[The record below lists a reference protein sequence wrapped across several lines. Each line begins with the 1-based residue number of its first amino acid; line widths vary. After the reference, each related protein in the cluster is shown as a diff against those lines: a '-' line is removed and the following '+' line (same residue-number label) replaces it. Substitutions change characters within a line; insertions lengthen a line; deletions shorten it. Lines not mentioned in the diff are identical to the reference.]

1 MLGYALLMAIVAV
14 APWPLGMT
22 GAFYGLT
29 ALVGSLIFVSLN
41 IWVVIDAA
49 PSPLEMRAE
58 KALFL
63 YSIGY
68 MLVSFAALALDREVF
83 A

>member
-1 MLGYALLMAIVAV
+1 MAIVAV

-68 MLVSFAALALDREVF
+68 MLVSFAALALDRAVF